1 MSSDRGEAL
10 ANIDA
15 GNQFMFRDVP
25 PGRYVIKGRPN
36 PSSANQE
43 SNPVTIEIKGGQ
55 ASRITLSAK

>member
-1 MSSDRGEAL
+1 
-10 ANIDA
+10 
-15 GNQFMFRDVP
+15 MFRDVP